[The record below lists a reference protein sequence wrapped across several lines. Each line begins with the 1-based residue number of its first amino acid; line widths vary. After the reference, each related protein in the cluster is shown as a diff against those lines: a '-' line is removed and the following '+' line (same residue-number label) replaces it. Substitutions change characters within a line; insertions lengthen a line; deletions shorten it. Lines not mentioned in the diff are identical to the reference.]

1 MVRACVIRPCNRNV
15 IRRYARACAL
25 VFFMEKEG
33 SVEDG
38 GGGGATGNHI

>member
-1 MVRACVIRPCNRNV
+1 MVPACVIRWCNRDV

-38 GGGGATGNHI
+38 GGGGATGDHM